1 MHAVALCLVDGPP
14 SDFDG
19 ITGNGFWG
27 DALVQMGLP
36 MSCSIKFDPKEE
48 NPVTPIDTWVRWN
61 TFGIV
66 NEHRESLERE
76 PPIPLGAPDPWVP
89 N

>member
-1 MHAVALCLVDGPP
+1 
-14 SDFDG
+14 
-19 ITGNGFWG
+19 
-27 DALVQMGLP
+27 MGLP
-36 MSCSIKFDPKEE
+36 MSYNIKLDPKEE

-66 NEHRESLERE
+66 NEHRDSLERE

-89 N
+89 RRMRGSPHFLQWYLRVGS